1 MTILEIFRRGG
12 RSRLNHPAI
21 LEQQK
26 VTTYRELYEIV
37 NRLSNGLSSLGVKKE
52 SKVAL
57 YLPNTREFIQ
67 SYYAVLQLGAV
78 VVPINVLLRS
88 DEINYIVDHS
98 DTEVVITNKEHY
110 PELRN
115 GLKGLKGV
123 KHVIVSGLAEE
134 GIINFEKLVSEAAD
148 SSPQNAVKDDDVAV
162 IIYTSGTT
170 GKPKGAMLSHNN
182 IGSNVVTFN
191 DIMRGNPDDKMI
203 TVLPL
208 AHIFGQTCVMNTGI
222 YNGATLILHQ
232 RFDPVEIMQSIQD
245 NKATVFTGVPTM
257 YSYIINHPDALKYD
271 LSSLRLCISGGAP
284 IPVEVLNKFESMYN
298 RIIIEGYGLS
308 ETSPV
313 NAFNTI
319 EGPRKPASTGT
330 PIKGVEVKIFDEH
343 DNELPAGEVG
353 EIVVRGPNV
362 MLGYYKDPEATAWAM
377 RGDWFHTGDMAYK
390 DEDGYIFIVD
400 RKKDMILKSG
410 YNVYPREVEEVLY
423 TNPKVAEAAVVGVP
437 DELKGE
443 EVKAFV
449 VLKEGE
455 FATEEEIRDYCR
467 LKIAPYKIPRYVE
480 FIDALPKGSTGKIL
494 RRQLREMELSNNQS
508 KVERL

>member
-1 MTILEIFRRGG
+1 MTILEIFQKGG
-12 RSRLNHPAI
+12 KNRLNHPAI

-26 VTTYRELYEIV
+26 ATTYRELYEIV
-37 NRLSNGLSSLGVKKE
+37 NKLSNGLSLLGVKKG

-88 DEINYIVDHS
+88 EEINYIASHS
-98 DTEVVITNKEHY
+98 DTEVVITSSEHY
-110 PELRN
+110 PEVEK

-123 KHVIVSGLAEE
+123 KHAIVSGLDKE
-134 GIINFEKLVSEAAD
+134 GIVNFEKLVSESPD
-148 SSPQNAVKDDDVAV
+148 SSFQYKVEDDDVAV

-170 GKPKGAMLSHNN
+170 GKPKGAMLTHNN
-182 IGSNVVTFN
+182 ISSNVVTFN
-191 DIMRGNPDDKMI
+191 DIMRGTPDDKMI

-208 AHIFGQTCVMNTGI
+208 AHIFGQTCVMNTCI
-222 YNGATLILHQ
+222 YNGGTLILHQ
-232 RFDPVEIMQSIQD
+232 RFEPVEIMKSIQN

-271 LSSLRLCISGGAP
+271 LRSLRLSISGGAP

-298 RIIIEGYGLS
+298 CVIIEGYGLS

-319 EGPRKPASTGT
+319 EGPRKPASTG
-330 PIKGVEVKIFDEH
+330 IAINGVEVKIFDEQ
-343 DNELPAGEVG
+343 DNEVPTGVVG
-353 EIVVRGPNV
+353 EIVVKGPNV
-362 MLGYYKDPEATAWAM
+362 MKGYYKDPEATALAM
-377 RGDWFHTGDMAYK
+377 RGGWFHTGDMAYK
-390 DEDGYIFIVD
+390 DEDGHIFIVD

-423 TNPKVAEAAVVGVP
+423 TNPKVAGAAVIGVP

-455 FATEEEIRDYCR
+455 TATEEEIRQYCR
-467 LKIAPYKIPRYVE
+467 SKIAPYKTPRYIE
-480 FIDALPKGSTGKIL
+480 FLDALPMGSTGKIL
-494 RRQLREMELSNNQS
+494 RRQLRDIELSRT
-508 KVERL
+508 KK